1 MERHKAS
8 FPTQPGEIT
17 RCGIDGDLPCWDCR
31 VPSGSRVHAGPIQD
45 LRIKGG
51 TNSVARSTI
60 ELSVISTSALASR
73 PKLRI
78 KIAREGLE

>member
-17 RCGIDGDLPCWDCR
+17 RCGIEGDLPCWDCC

-73 PKLRI
+73 IDLPI
-78 KIAREGLE
+78 GTVFE

>member
-1 MERHKAS
+1 MKRHKAS
-8 FPTQPGEIT
+8 IPYATRGIA
-17 RCGIDGDLPCWDCR
+17 RCGIEGDLPCWDCC

-60 ELSVISTSALASR
+60 ELSVISTSVLASR
-73 PKLRI
+73 IDLPI
-78 KIAREGLE
+78 GTAFE

>member
-8 FPTQPGEIT
+8 FPKQPGEIAH
-17 RCGIDGDLPCWDCR
+17 CGIEGDLPCWDCF
-31 VPSGSRVHAGPIQD
+31 VPSGSRVHAAPIQD

-60 ELSVISTSALASR
+60 ELSVISTSVLSSR
-73 PKLRI
+73 IDLPI
-78 KIAREGLE
+78 GTAFE